1 MYSPLDTVQVRYPGT
16 DNKQQQLLLLHTTVN
31 NRYIR
36 YITVLLQATSNYHD
50 TFLNRMNESINQF
63 IHSSIHRSIHRSI
76 HSSIHRSIHSS
87 VFNLSKKTMKFQR
100 FLLSALSLLTSVTA
114 LSSNLSVDR
123 PSKLSTSQTLK
134 KRRRSSKTHHN
145 EEKKK
150 CQICPDPEL
159 DLDLDRR
166 EATFAMIGQLW
177 ATSAGAGAASLF
189 SSPEEAHAVLVA
201 ENNSD
206 SNA

>member
-1 MYSPLDTVQVRYPGT
+1 
-16 DNKQQQLLLLHTTVN
+16 
-31 NRYIR
+31 
-36 YITVLLQATSNYHD
+36 
-50 TFLNRMNESINQF
+50 
-63 IHSSIHRSIHRSI
+63 
-76 HSSIHRSIHSS
+76 
-87 VFNLSKKTMKFQR
+87 MKFQR

-123 PSKLSTSQTLK
+123 PSKLSISQTLK
-134 KRRRSSKTHHN
+134 KRRRSSKTNHN
-145 EEKKK
+145 EEKNK

-177 ATSAGAGAASLF
+177 ATSAGAGAGAASLF